1 MFITNRSWFKYGN
14 EEDEVEV
21 TTKYH
26 ETFEKAYSYA
36 KRYAT
41 GRKFVSCSIEDE
53 NGKLLYDIFDCGAEE
68 EDYRE
73 EDIEEIEEVEEIT
86 VSEDSKTKAT
96 SKIPFY
102 KPTYRSKKEK
112 NTLNNQYRSDYG

>member
-1 MFITNRSWFKYGN
+1 MFITYRRWFKYGN

-26 ETFEKAYSYA
+26 ETFEKAHSYA

-41 GRKFVSCSIEDE
+41 GRKFVGCSIEDE
-53 NGKLLYDIFDCGAEE
+53 NGNLLYDIFDYGAKE

-73 EDIEEIEEVEEIT
+73 KGIEEIEEIAI
-86 VSEDSKTKAT
+86 SEDNKASAT
-96 SKIPFY
+96 GKIPFY
-102 KPTYRSKKEK
+102 KPIYKNKKEE
-112 NTLNNQYRSDYG
+112 NILSNNQYKSDYG